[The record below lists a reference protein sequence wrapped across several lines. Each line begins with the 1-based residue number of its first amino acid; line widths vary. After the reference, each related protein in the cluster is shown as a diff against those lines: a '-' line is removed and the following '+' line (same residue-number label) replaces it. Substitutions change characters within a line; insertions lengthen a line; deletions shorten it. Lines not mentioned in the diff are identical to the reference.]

1 MGLFGKLFER
11 KICDICGEEIKLL
24 GNQKL
29 EDGNM
34 CKTCAEKLSYWF
46 DDRRNSTV
54 AQIKEQ
60 IEYREENKE
69 KVAVFRTTR
78 TLGDGMK
85 LLIDEN
91 ARRFMV
97 TEERDLKKTNPDVLE
112 FSDVTGCL
120 VEIKEDKTELM
131 REGKDGEEVSYK
143 PPKYLYEYEFYI
155 TIQVRNPYF
164 NEIRFKI
171 NDEAVELEHSIGVIN
186 PTRSAD
192 YRRYKQMSEEM
203 KEVLLQIRQQTREE
217 EVAAAAP
224 KKLVSCPYCGAQTIP
239 DEKGCC
245 EYCRGLI
252 N

>member
-11 KICDICGEEIKLL
+11 KICSICGEEIKLL
-24 GNQKL
+24 GNRKL
-29 EDGNM
+29 EDGNL
-34 CKTCAEKLSYWF
+34 CKKCAEKLSPWF

-54 AQIKEQ
+54 TQIKEQ

-78 TLGDGMK
+78 TLGDGVK

-97 TEERDLKKTNPDVLE
+97 TEERDLQKTNPDVLE

-143 PPKYLYEYEFYI
+143 PPKYLYEYEFYL

-171 NDEAVELEHSIGVIN
+171 NDEAVELEHSIGVVN
-186 PTRSAD
+186 PTRSSD
-192 YRRYKQMSEEM
+192 YRKYKQMSDEM
-203 KEVLLQIRQQTREE
+203 KEVLLQIRQQTREK

-245 EYCRGLI
+245 EYCRGFI
-252 N
+252 G